1 MGEINN
7 VRSMPVM
14 SYPATAG
21 PSAHSRSVGGRVQRV
36 SNSTAKLAT
45 GRTKKTNSDDVMDKI
60 KVTLQSAPRAGGRSS
75 SGTGS
80 EGGNHASSRQAFNQI
95 PSGEAFRHTTA
106 EAAVQFAY
114 ADNPTVLSVIES
126 NAAARATIESIAML
140 YMQAKESLV
149 EGEAGEQQTV
159 KLAQLESIMQKISLF
174 IAKDGAGEKSVLGE
188 GTEVNIEKFNQ
199 FKALKNQLALFT
211 ERTAGTSFNKGV
223 SQAVA
228 DHLRD
233 IPNLDATRIE
243 AFFRDPA
250 KYELNAMIETNS
262 GTHNADAFTRF
273 QQRFGLET
281 TLLDLLKYDDQ
292 AGPTPTASADTAPP
306 QAENRNS
313 GGNTYH
319 IVNNFYDSH
328 DRVDSHN
335 VTLTYAPQ
343 LSSTF
348 TAPASSVPQN
358 DTRNTAPGNETGGG
372 PRDVNAQSDA
382 TTALHSQQQSTLM
395 APPGGASQANLV
407 KEAAAPLVTV
417 HSPELKKP
425 SEIVMT
431 PTASRTA
438 PPKIQPDAPSVRG
451 FVPTA
456 ASFSG
461 LPRSGQAGLYS
472 STTFKGSAGSA
483 TYLGEFNGPTNKQDA
498 TLRNLFQNMFPDSP
512 VQSQPQR
519 ASSSA
524 PAPDALTSNEATREN
539 LTRNSTPINNTRSSG
554 MGRTMQQVLTA
565 DTATRLASATSSV
578 DSLRPIKSS
587 FSGQGSYLDSSRKM
601 MVGSTGSAT
610 HLGYFDGPTHR
621 QNVTK
626 QVHAKP
632 QKPQVNHVVR
642 DNNQSE
648 NREAVKSAARPNAK
662 PEGV

>member
-21 PSAHSRSVGGRVQRV
+21 PLAHSRSVGGRVQRV

-45 GRTKKTNSDDVMDKI
+45 WRTKKTNSEDVMDKI
-60 KVTLQSAPRAGGRSS
+60 KVTLQGVPRAGGRSS

-140 YMQAKESLV
+140 YTQAKESLV
-149 EGEAGEQQTV
+149 EGEAGEQQKA

-174 IAKDGAGEKSVLGE
+174 IAKDGAGKKSVLGE
-188 GTEVNIEKFNQ
+188 GTEFKLEKFNQ
-199 FKALKNQLALFT
+199 FKKLKNQLALFT
-211 ERTAGTSFNKGV
+211 ERTAGTSFNKGI

-233 IPNLDATRIE
+233 IPNLDATHIE

-292 AGPTPTASADTAPP
+292 AGPTPTASADSTPP
-306 QAENRNS
+306 QAEKRNS

-335 VTLTYAPQ
+335 VTLTYAPN

-358 DTRNTAPGNETGGG
+358 DSRNTAPGNERAGA
-372 PRDVNAQSDA
+372 PRDANAKSDA
-382 TTALHSQQQSTLM
+382 TTALHSQQQSALM
-395 APPGGASQANLV
+395 APPRGASEANLI
-407 KEAAAPLVTV
+407 KEAAAALVTI

-431 PTASRTA
+431 PTAARAA
-438 PPKIQPDAPSVRG
+438 PPKSQPDG
-451 FVPTA
+451 FELTA
-456 ASFSG
+456 GSFSG
-461 LPRSGQAGLYS
+461 LPSSGQARLYS

-483 TYLGEFNGPTNKQDA
+483 TYIGDFNEPTKKQDA
-498 TLRNLFQNMFPDSP
+498 TLRNLFQNMFSDSP

-519 ASSSA
+519 AS
-524 PAPDALTSNEATREN
+524 PLAPDTLTSNKATREN
-539 LTRNSTPINNTRSSG
+539 LTRNSTLINNTRSSG
-554 MGRTMQQVLTA
+554 MGRTIQQVLTA
-565 DTATRLASATSSV
+565 DTATRPASATSSV
-578 DSLRPIKSS
+578 DIRPIKSS
-587 FSGQGSYLDSSRKM
+587 FSGQGSYLRDYDQEM

-610 HLGYFDGPTHR
+610 YLGYFDGPTHR

-626 QVHAKP
+626 QVYAKP
-632 QKPQVNHVVR
+632 QKP
-642 DNNQSE
+642 
-648 NREAVKSAARPNAK
+648 
-662 PEGV
+662 